1 MSPSRSKEGG
11 QIPAVAWPA
20 VAVLAAFV
28 AFVAFRPTV
37 AEAAFEWVREGI
49 ETGFGWVYVLLT
61 TGILLYL
68 IRLGAGKY
76 RHVRLGADHSRPEFN
91 TVSWFAMLFSAGMGI
106 GLIFWSI
113 AEPIEH
119 FAWNP
124 FAGEDEPG
132 SRRAHAA
139 LRLTFFHW
147 GFHAWGVFALMG
159 LALGY
164 FSFRHGLPMTLR
176 STLFPV
182 LRERIY
188 GPLGHAVDVFA
199 VFGTVAG
206 VATSLGIGARQIV
219 VGLNELMGV
228 EVGLASELTVVAV
241 ITVLGTAT
249 LMAGLRRGIENLS
262 NVNLGLTV
270 LLAGTLLV
278 AGPTLF
284 LINLGVHGFGEYL
297 QNLPMQSLWVSPIE
311 EGGWHRTWT
320 LFYWGWWISWAPFVG
335 IFIARISY
343 GRTIGEFVLGVL
355 VVPTLLTLAWLTIF
369 GATALDLELTE
380 PGVLV
385 DAVAEHEAVALF
397 RTLQL
402 LALPG
407 WLTPVAL
414 GLVVVLIG
422 TYFLTSMASATYVVN
437 QLLAGGDTHPL
448 RRHRLLWGLG
458 IGVIGAALLAA
469 GGLSALQA
477 VTIAAALPLTVIF
490 LVLIHGFE
498 GGLAADSPT
507 PPRRRAR
514 LFSRPHPADPED
526 PPLVHETPGDDEDT
540 RRLVE
545 GGERPSFEPE
555 RRERPSP
562 ASRS

>member
-1 MSPSRSKEGG
+1 MTPSTTPKRR
-11 QIPAVAWPA
+11 QIPAVAWPSIGILG
-20 VAVLAAFV
+20 VFV
-28 AFVAFRPTV
+28 AFVSARPEIAGELFVGIRERIEV
-37 AEAAFEWVREGI
+37 A
-49 ETGFGWVYVLLT
+49 FGWVYVLLT
-61 TGILLYL
+61 TGILIYL
-68 IRLGAGKY
+68 LRLGMGRF

-91 TVSWFAMLFSAGMGI
+91 AVSWFAMLFSAGMGI

-124 FAGEDEPG
+124 FVDDDDPV

-147 GFHAWGVFALMG
+147 GLHAWGVFALMG
-159 LALGY
+159 LTLGY

-176 STLFPV
+176 STLYPV

-206 VATSLGIGARQIV
+206 VATSLGLGAQQIV
-219 VGLNELMGV
+219 VGLNELVGV

-262 NVNLGLTV
+262 NVNLALTLV
-270 LLAGTLLV
+270 LAGLLLF

-284 LINLGVHGFGEYL
+284 LINLGVHGVGEYL
-297 QNLPMQSLWVSPIE
+297 QNIVVQSLWVTPIE

-355 VVPTLLTLAWLTIF
+355 VVPTILTLVWLTIF
-369 GATALDLELTE
+369 GATALNLELAD

-402 LALPG
+402 LPLPG
-407 WLTPVAL
+407 WLLPGAL

-422 TYFLTSMASATYVVN
+422 TYFLTSMASATFVVN
-437 QLLAGGDTHPL
+437 QLLAGGETHPL

-458 IGVIGAALLAA
+458 IGAIGGALLAA
-469 GGLSALQA
+469 GGLPALQA
-477 VTIAAALPLTVIF
+477 VAIAAALPLA
-490 LVLIHGFE
+490 LVFGIMVYGFE
-498 GGLAADSPT
+498 GGLASDSPT
-507 PPRRRAR
+507 PPRYQAR
-514 LFSRPHPADPED
+514 FFSRPHPADPED
-526 PPLVHETPGDDEDT
+526 PPLVKGEEDE
-540 RRLVE
+540 
-545 GGERPSFEPE
+545 
-555 RRERPSP
+555 
-562 ASRS
+562 

>member
-1 MSPSRSKEGG
+1 MSPARPPARG
-11 QIPAVAWPA
+11 QIPAVAWPS
-20 VAVLAAFV
+20 VAVLAVFV
-28 AFVAFRPTV
+28 IFVVARPEV
-37 AEAAFEWVREGI
+37 AAAIFDRARAGI

-68 IRLGAGKY
+68 VRLGAGRF

-119 FAWNP
+119 FASNP
-124 FAGEDEPG
+124 FAEADEPV

-164 FSFRHGLPMTLR
+164 FGFRHGLPMTLR

-182 LRERIY
+182 LRGRIH

-219 VGLNELMGV
+219 VGLSELTEV
-228 EVGLASELTVVAV
+228 QVGLASELAVVAV

-249 LMAGLRRGIENLS
+249 LLAGLRRGIENLS
-262 NVNLGLTV
+262 NLNLGLTLV
-270 LLAGTLLV
+270 LAALLLL

-284 LINLGVHGFGEYL
+284 LVNLGVHGFGEYV
-297 QNLPMQSLWVSPIE
+297 QNLPLQSLWVSPIE
-311 EGGWHRTWT
+311 EAGWHRTWT

-369 GATALDLELTE
+369 GATALDLELRD
-380 PGVLV
+380 PGALV

-437 QLLAGGDTHPL
+437 QLLAGGETHPL

-458 IGVIGAALLAA
+458 IGVIGAALLGA
-469 GGLSALQA
+469 GGLTALQS
-477 VTIAAALPLTVIF
+477 VTIAAALPLALVF
-490 LVLIHGFE
+490 MVLIYGFE

-514 LFSRPHPADPED
+514 FFSRPHPADPEH
-526 PPLVHETPGDDEDT
+526 PPLVDLGDDEET
-540 RRLVE
+540 RRWVE
-545 GGERPSFEPE
+545 LGERPSFELPDRHRSGG
-555 RRERPSP
+555 RR
-562 ASRS
+562 